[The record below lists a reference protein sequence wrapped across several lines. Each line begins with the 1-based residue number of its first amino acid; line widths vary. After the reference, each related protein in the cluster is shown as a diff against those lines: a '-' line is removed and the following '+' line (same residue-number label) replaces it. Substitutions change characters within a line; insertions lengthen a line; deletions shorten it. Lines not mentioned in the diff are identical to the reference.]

1 MTQVQAKT
9 PDKEKEHSSLESS
22 LDVLNNS
29 NNSSSSSS
37 SCNTSIQEEPAAK
50 GEPWHAKKPNLTLL
64 EELINSSEDEK
75 VNEPKCAN
83 AERKVTEQLSASVDF
98 THNCSYFESQERSST
113 CTHSESISQS
123 FCIRCDH
130 VSEIKDSLNYMAFV
144 SPVKGDGLEL
154 VDEKKLN
161 DLLKFDS
168 PTIRQ
173 AAEAD
178 TSHLNQSVSIIDETV
193 TDKSKKQNCCVALII
208 FKIF

>member
-22 LDVLNNS
+22 LDDLNKSNNS
-29 NNSSSSSS
+29 NSSSSS
-37 SCNTSIQEEPAAK
+37 SCNTSIQEEPA
-50 GEPWHAKKPNLTLL
+50 AKKPNLTLL

-75 VNEPKCAN
+75 VNEPKCVN
-83 AERKVTEQLSASVDF
+83 AERKVTEQLSASVEF
-98 THNCSYFESQERSST
+98 THNCSYFESQERPSA

-144 SPVKGDGLEL
+144 SPVKTDGLEL
-154 VDEKKLN
+154 GDEKKWS

-168 PTIRQ
+168 PTISQ
-173 AAEAD
+173 AAEAE

-193 TDKSKKQNCCVALII
+193 TDKSKKQNCCA
-208 FKIF
+208 

>member
-1 MTQVQAKT
+1 MTT
-9 PDKEKEHSSLESS
+9 ILESS
-22 LDVLNNS
+22 LDDLNKSNNS
-29 NNSSSSSS
+29 NSSSSS
-37 SCNTSIQEEPAAK
+37 SCNTSIQEEPA
-50 GEPWHAKKPNLTLL
+50 AKKPNLTLL

-75 VNEPKCAN
+75 VNEPKCVN

-98 THNCSYFESQERSST
+98 THNCSYFESQERSSA

-144 SPVKGDGLEL
+144 SPVKTDGLEL
-154 VDEKKLN
+154 GDEKKWS

-168 PTIRQ
+168 PTISQ
-173 AAEAD
+173 AAEAE

-193 TDKSKKQNCCVALII
+193 TDKSKKQNCCA
-208 FKIF
+208 

>member
-1 MTQVQAKT
+1 MTQVQAKA

-22 LDVLNNS
+22 LDDLNKSNNS
-29 NNSSSSSS
+29 NSSSSS
-37 SCNTSIQEEPAAK
+37 SCNTSIQEEPA
-50 GEPWHAKKPNLTLL
+50 AKKPNLTLL

-75 VNEPKCAN
+75 VNEPKCVN
-83 AERKVTEQLSASVDF
+83 AERKVTEQLSASVEF
-98 THNCSYFESQERSST
+98 THNCSYFESQERPSA

-144 SPVKGDGLEL
+144 SPVKTDGLEL
-154 VDEKKLN
+154 GDEKKWS

-168 PTIRQ
+168 PTISQ
-173 AAEAD
+173 AAEAE

-193 TDKSKKQNCCVALII
+193 TDKSKKQNCCA
-208 FKIF
+208 